1 MKPFSPLENSATTH
15 YNHFVPTP
23 GKHQLVAAL
32 ALAVYWNQQESYF
45 ERSVYFGSTDEV
57 IESCHSQAWSCDV
70 FAV

>member
-1 MKPFSPLENSATTH
+1 MKPFLPSKIVQQHITIVLFP
-15 YNHFVPTP
+15 P

-45 ERSVYFGSTDEV
+45 ETSVYFGSTDEV
-57 IESCHSQAWSCDV
+57 IEFCHSQAWSCDV